1 MSGIAGI
8 LHLDG
13 APVDG
18 ALLQRLNDSLAF
30 RGPDAR
36 RIWTSGAVGFGHTL
50 LRTSD
55 DARHERQPAS
65 LDGNVWIAADAR
77 LDARSELI
85 HKLAAAGRTIPP
97 QVVDAELILHAYHV
111 WGTACVERIIGD
123 FAFAI
128 WDGTARRLLCARDHF
143 GLKSFYYACTGNS
156 LIFSNTLDCL
166 RLHPSVSQELNDQA
180 IADFLLFDMN
190 QDLATTSFAD
200 IRRLPPAHI
209 LTCERGT
216 VSTHPYWTL
225 PIATALRYNQAD
237 EYAEHFRELL
247 DAAVA
252 DRMGSGSV
260 SVLMSG
266 GLDSPTVAAS
276 AKRVGAGRGVSIGL
290 RAYTQVFERLI
301 PDKERRYAAL
311 VADALQ
317 IPIEFLVADD
327 CKLYDHFDDPGGLSS
342 EPANHPM
349 ANGEREL
356 MRHVS
361 AWSRVALTGLGADPG
376 LATLLSFHFR
386 RLIKKKQLGRAL
398 ADAARYLAAE
408 GRFSRLYIRTRWR
421 NWFGPKKTYR
431 PSYPVCLNE
440 ELDRK
445 LDLGSRWKEMNR
457 PAAPNDS
464 IRPEAW
470 QQMVLPVWANFFE
483 GYDASSTRMPLDVR
497 HPFFDLRLVK
507 FLIALPALP
516 WSSDKELLR
525 GAARGVLPNAV
536 RLRRKCPLAADPIV
550 ALLQQP
556 ESAWLDRFEAVPAL
570 ERYVRRN
577 YIPRLF
583 RETDIWTAWINLR
596 PISLNYW
603 LKSAWPGACRT
614 KLSGAEIR
622 VS

>member
-1 MSGIAGI
+1 MSGIVGI
-8 LHLDG
+8 LRLDG
-13 APVDG
+13 APADT
-18 ALLQRLNDSLAF
+18 ALLQRMNDSLAF
-30 RGPDAR
+30 RGPDTR
-36 RIWTSGAVGFGHTL
+36 RIWTSGAVGFGHAL
-50 LRTSD
+50 LRTSCE
-55 DARHERQPAS
+55 AEHERQPAS
-65 LDGNVWIAADAR
+65 LDGKVWITADAR
-77 LDARSELI
+77 VDARSVLIDELS
-85 HKLAAAGRTIPP
+85 ATGRTIPP
-97 QVVDAELILHAYHV
+97 GSSDAELILHAYQV
-111 WGTACVERIIGD
+111 WGTACVERLIGD
-123 FAFAI
+123 FSFAI
-128 WDGTARRLLCARDHF
+128 WDATARRLLCARDHF

-166 RLHPSVSQELNDQA
+166 RLHPGVSQELNDQA

-190 QDLATTSFAD
+190 QDPATTSFAD

-216 VSTHPYWTL
+216 ISTRTYWTL
-225 PIATALRYNQAD
+225 PIASPLRYNRAG
-237 EYAEHFRELL
+237 EYVEHFRELL

-252 DRMGSGSV
+252 DRMGSGNV

-276 AKRVGAGRGVSIGL
+276 AKRAAARRGGSVDL
-290 RAYTQVFERLI
+290 RAYTQGFERLI
-301 PDKERRYAAL
+301 PDEERRYAAL

-327 CKLYDHFDDPGGLSS
+327 CKLYDRFDEPSGLSS

-349 ANGEREL
+349 ANSEREL

-361 AWSRVALTGLGADPG
+361 ARSRIALTGIGADPG
-376 LATLLSFHFR
+376 LATLLSVHFR
-386 RLIKKKQLGRAL
+386 RLIKRKQLGRAL

-408 GRFSRLYIRTRWR
+408 GRFSRLYIRTRWG
-421 NWFGPKKTYR
+421 NWFSSKKTYL
-431 PSYPVCLNE
+431 PSYPVWLNE

-445 LDLGSRWKEMNR
+445 LDLSSRWKEMNN
-457 PAAPNDS
+457 PAATNDS
-464 IRPEAW
+464 VRPEAW
-470 QQMVLPVWANFFE
+470 RQMASPFWANFFE
-483 GYDASSTRMPLDVR
+483 GYDASSTRVPLDVR

-516 WSSDKELLR
+516 LSSDKELLR

-536 RLRRKCPLAADPIV
+536 RLRRKCPLVADPIV

-556 ESAWLDRFEAVPAL
+556 ESSWVDRFEAVPPL

-577 YIPRLF
+577 CIPPVF

-603 LKSAWPGACRT
+603 LKSAWPGRIFIIARNISN
-614 KLSGAEIR
+614 KA
-622 VS
+622 